1 MPITC
6 EYEYHR
12 PATLKDA
19 LALVKKH
26 ACGARILAGG
36 TDLIVRLKEGIE
48 SPTALID
55 IKGIPGMADIEE
67 KNGTFFFG
75 AGVTFTALLE
85 SEAVKNR
92 LPALWEAA
100 KTVACGG
107 IRNRATLA
115 GNICSAVPSLDSAPA
130 LLCYGAVVHTDGAR
144 GKKKIP
150 LGEWFLGP
158 KKTVLCEGEMVTGIS
173 VPAPKLKHAGAYCKL
188 GRYHGEDLAQAGLCL
203 LAFENKTY
211 RLAVGAVAP
220 TPKRITAVEKLVEG
234 QDLTPELL
242 YKAKAILAEEI
253 NPISDIRASAEYRT
267 HMIKVLWDNAAAMS
281 ISRLEGKGPDYG
293 FNSLV

>member
-12 PATLKDA
+12 PATMKEA

-36 TDLIVRLKEGIE
+36 TDLIVRLKEGLD
-48 SPTALID
+48 SPSALID
-55 IKGIPGMADIEE
+55 IKSVPGLDCIDE
-67 KNGTFFFG
+67 KNGAVFFG
-75 AGVTFTALLE
+75 AAVTFTAMLE
-85 SEAVKNR
+85 SGTVKR
-92 LPALWEAA
+92 CLPALWEAA

-107 IRNRATLA
+107 IRNRATLV

-144 GKKKIP
+144 GKKNIP

-158 KKTVLCEGEMVTGIS
+158 KKTVLCEGELVTGIS
-173 VPAPKLKHAGAYCKL
+173 VPVPKLRHGGAYCKL

-203 LAFENKTY
+203 LAFEDKTY

-220 TPKRITAVEKLVEG
+220 TPKRIPVVEKLVCG
-234 QDLTPELL
+234 KPLSKDLL
-242 YKAKAILAEEI
+242 YKAKQMLAEEI

-267 HMIKVLWDNAAAMS
+267 HMIKVLWDNAAAMAV
-281 ISRLEGKGPDYG
+281 SRLEGKGPEYG
-293 FNSLV
+293 INSLV